1 MQGGRMARW
10 ILRDGHAR
18 AASYARGR
26 LLEIGVGAGASFP
39 YYASDVD
46 ITGIDLSPG
55 MLGHAERRLTELGR
69 TGTLRVMDAQHLDFA
84 DRSFDSVAFNLVL
97 CTIPDPIQALRE
109 ACRVAKPGA
118 AMTFLEHVRSDRLW
132 ARIMEDALNP
142 LVVRSSH
149 DRINQDTEKL
159 IRSAGITVLSVERW
173 FVGAITLIVG
183 RAP

>member
-1 MQGGRMARW
+1 MQGGRLARW

-18 AASYARGR
+18 AASHAHGR
-26 LLEIGVGAGASFP
+26 LLEVGVGAGASFP
-39 YYASDVD
+39 YYRPDVD

-55 MLGHAERRLTELGR
+55 MLAHAEKRLSERGR
-69 TGTLRVMDAQHLDFA
+69 TGSLHVMDAQQLDFV

-97 CTIPDPIQALRE
+97 CTIPDPIRALTE
-109 ACRVAKPGA
+109 ARRVARPGA
-118 AMTFLEHVRSDRLW
+118 PMTFLEHVRSNRLW
-132 ARIMEDALNP
+132 VRLVQDALNP

-159 IRSAGITVLSVERW
+159 IRSAGITVLTSEHW
-173 FVGAITLIVG
+173 FLGAMTLIVG